1 MKLIYAIR
9 CSFWR
14 LLRFHFLKL
23 WRCNL
28 CCQSFIEPKY
38 LVCHGSQREALT
50 PFRLSCDDG
59 PLQNFEDEF
68 LFVILPCHIKMTTQF
83 HKLSSLQHFGIGVRL
98 ISLRI
103 IFSSSGTLISLISI
117 FGKTDWNT
125 ALYNHEIAHKH
136 VDAHVHTHT
145 GKCCRPMLSD
155 TDLPFSVFWR
165 MSRFSSALWEANQT
179 CRAKVA
185 TPGLTNLPKQIHLK
199 IR

>member
-28 CCQSFIEPKY
+28 CCQSFIGPKY
-38 LVCHGSQREALT
+38 LVCHGSQSEALT
-50 PFRLSCDDG
+50 PFRLSCGDG
-59 PLQNFEDEF
+59 PFQNFEDEF

-83 HKLSSLQHFGIGVRL
+83 HKLSSLQHFGIGL
-98 ISLRI
+98 CSISLPV
-103 IFSSSGTLISLISI
+103 IFPSSGTLISLISI
-117 FGKTDWNT
+117 FGETDWNT
-125 ALYNHEIAHKH
+125 VLYNHEIAHKYM
-136 VDAHVHTHT
+136 AHTKHT

-155 TDLPFSVFWR
+155 TDLPFSFWR
-165 MSRFSSALWEANQT
+165 MSRFSNALWVANQT